1 MMNMKTILLL
11 FACAIVGIISGVD
24 ASSLRGESDND
35 RRSTRYTNHLSRNRQ
50 LVDVERRLSGS
61 MSGSSGKSGSGMSGS
76 GSMSSGSMSS
86 GSMSGSSG
94 KSGSGMSGSGSM
106 SSGSMSSG
114 SMSGSSGKSGG
125 SGGSMSSGSMSSG
138 SMSSGSMSSGS
149 MSSGTMSG
157 SGSKRAAPAAL
168 PALASR
174 ASLLGFP

>member
-94 KSGSGMSGSGSM
+94 KSGGSG
-106 SSGSMSSG
+106 
-114 SMSGSSGKSGG
+114 
-125 SGGSMSSGSMSSG
+125 
-138 SMSSGSMSSGS
+138 GSMSSGS

>member
-94 KSGSGMSGSGSM
+94 KSGGSG
-106 SSGSMSSG
+106 
-114 SMSGSSGKSGG
+114 
-125 SGGSMSSGSMSSG
+125 GSMSSG

>member
-94 KSGSGMSGSGSM
+94 KSG
-106 SSGSMSSG
+106 
-114 SMSGSSGKSGG
+114 G

>member
-94 KSGSGMSGSGSM
+94 KSGGSG
-106 SSGSMSSG
+106 
-114 SMSGSSGKSGG
+114 
-125 SGGSMSSGSMSSG
+125 G